1 MIKDIFPSYS
11 FSFFSEHDILSI
23 ENVNDGLKFVFSS
36 YRNQFIIDVYY
47 KLNCILENK
56 LEENDEMNFFWSE
69 PRCFTFYFDSF
80 TFKDIKK
87 IKTESQL
94 KNMF

>member
-36 YRNQFIIDVYY
+36 YRDQFIIDVYY
-47 KLNCILENK
+47 KLKFTPEDKNEDI
-56 LEENDEMNFFWSE
+56 NDIELFWSE
-69 PRCFTFYFDSF
+69 PHCFNFYFDSL

-87 IKTESQL
+87 II
-94 KNMF
+94 F